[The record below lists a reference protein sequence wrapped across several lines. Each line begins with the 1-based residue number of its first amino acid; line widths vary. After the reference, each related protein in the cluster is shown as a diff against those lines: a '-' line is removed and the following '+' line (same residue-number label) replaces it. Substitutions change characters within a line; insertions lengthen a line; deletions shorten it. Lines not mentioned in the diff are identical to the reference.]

1 MSDVSQEFLS
11 GVRKHVKQCMDEIEK
26 NQYAQRTDNFI
37 DDSRIIQ
44 TWCQLPDNKPSQQ
57 MQWVSVDDRLPED
70 GQIVDVWIVSNGLF
84 NQRLTDVVYSST
96 SLTFQI
102 DDICDVGIEP
112 HPTNS
117 FVTHWMPLPK
127 PPMGEC
133 SDEDLY

>member
-1 MSDVSQEFLS
+1 MTTMSKIITIKSCSECQYTNEHEDFCTEA
-11 GVRKHVKQCMDEIEK
+11 EK
-26 NQYAQRTDNFI
+26 VIYNPY
-37 DDSRIIQ
+37 IIPD
-44 TWCQLPDNKPSQQ
+44 WCPLPDNKPSQR

-117 FVTHWMPLPK
+117 FITHWMPLPK
-127 PPMGEC
+127 SPMGEC